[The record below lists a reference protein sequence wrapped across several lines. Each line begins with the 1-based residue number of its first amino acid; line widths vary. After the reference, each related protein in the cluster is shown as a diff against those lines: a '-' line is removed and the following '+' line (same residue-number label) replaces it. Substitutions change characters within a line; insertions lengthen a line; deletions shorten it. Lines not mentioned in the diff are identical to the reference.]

1 MQILQQFY
9 VNLQMYFLPM
19 CLKYISHIYGTDK
32 FNFSFNQIF
41 YGKEKLLLGLLS
53 EMLGSSR
60 REKGVKLYREFDW
73 FRFCSNFHF
82 IHGQPCSRYAC
93 CSKLFGTYRKDDLR
107 LETTTENKD

>member
-53 EMLGSSR
+53 EMLGRSR
-60 REKGVKLYREFDW
+60 REKGVKLYREFD
-73 FRFCSNFHF
+73 RFCLSSNFYF
-82 IHGQPCSRYAC
+82 IHGQSCS
-93 CSKLFGTYRKDDLR
+93 
-107 LETTTENKD
+107 